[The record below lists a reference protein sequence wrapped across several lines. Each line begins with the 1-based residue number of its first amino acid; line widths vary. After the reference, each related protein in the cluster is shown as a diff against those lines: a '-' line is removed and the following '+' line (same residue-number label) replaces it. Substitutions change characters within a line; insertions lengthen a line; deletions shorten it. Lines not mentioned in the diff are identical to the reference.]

1 MIVGA
6 AKLIRHDTSE
16 KDFELFS
23 GLNTQL
29 TFFPRGFYDVD
40 HSNLKKI
47 IDNMNVNPVSIH
59 YPSFPGNDSNFVD
72 NLKMLRDEYCLD
84 LFVMHPKFEDYTS
97 AMVYL
102 RSKSE
107 EISKLGVKLAYEN
120 MPGPKNSWVC
130 DIFSLC
136 FGFPFTSLTYDV
148 THLAERMNEV
158 AEIDGLLNRTDV
170 VHLSN
175 VNYGENKRHDHLRI
189 NEGSRDLV
197 EFCKYLKGEEYSG
210 QVILEYLPRKACFLK
225 EDVKLVEDLVL

>member
-1 MIVGA
+1 MIIGA
-6 AKLIRHDTSE
+6 AKLIRHDTCE
-16 KDFELFS
+16 KDFEAFS

-40 HSNLKKI
+40 HSNLNKI
-47 IDNMNVNPVSIH
+47 IDKVDVNPVSIH
-59 YPSFPGNDSNFVD
+59 YPSFPGEDVKFVD

-84 LFVMHPKFEDYTS
+84 LFVMHPKFDS
-97 AMVYL
+97 FSDAMAYL

-148 THLAERMNEV
+148 THLAERMDAV
-158 AEIDGLLNRTDV
+158 AEIDGLLSRTDV
-170 VHLSN
+170 IHLSN
-175 VNYGENKRHDHLRI
+175 VNYGDNKRHDHLRI
-189 NEGSRDLV
+189 NEGARDLV
-197 EFCKYLKGEEYSG
+197 GFCEYLKGEEYGG
-210 QVILEYLPRKACFLK
+210 QVILEYLPRNSNFIR
-225 EDVKLVEDLVL
+225 EDIKLVEDLVL